1 MFSVNK
7 DIFVSRLRS
16 AMSAKRFTQADL
28 VAACQPYA
36 DAKGLK
42 LTKQKISKW
51 HNGDFLPNSYDI
63 LEILGSALEVHPN
76 YFLGM
81 DVTDGITG
89 EEQNL
94 IKAWR
99 EATDYERETIAIMLR
114 RYGFELSPKMQK
126 KSVS

>member
-1 MFSVNK
+1 MNVFSVNK

-51 HNGDFLPNSYDI
+51 HNGDFLPNSHDI

-81 DVTDGITG
+81 DVLEGITP
-89 EEQNL
+89 EEHDL

-99 EATDYERETIAIMLR
+99 EATDYERETIRIVLR
-114 RYGFELSPKMQK
+114 RYLHENAI
-126 KSVS
+126 